1 MVSLFTNTPISE
13 ALEIIRNQLENDK
26 RLKDSTNLEI
36 MELLEFVVITT
47 YFTFRG
53 VIYQQRSGT
62 AMGSPVS
69 PIIANLFM
77 EWLEQPAI
85 ATAGQLFADNYLPDS

>member
-1 MVSLFTNTPISE
+1 MQPCDWLVAPCSPI
-13 ALEIIRNQLENDK
+13 IPT
-26 RLKDSTNLEI
+26 DSTNLEI

-53 VIYQQRSGT
+53 VIYQQR

-77 EWLEQPAI
+77 EWLEQLAI
-85 ATAGQLFADNYLPDS
+85 ATAPVNCRLRLWNFID